1 MTAVACFRVLAD
13 GEEFEPPA
21 DRVGVVA
28 KLTSA
33 FLESRWLWPRRHGRV
48 GPSAFLLVDP
58 RALELDTEELRR
70 LAQELEA
77 KLFGEEAAGAVRLLV
92 FEGEQDDI
100 TRFAN
105 CEDLELEETLAD
117 APGVIPLKGRIRCVT
132 ATAVEVVAHRGQP
145 PAPPSPPADAAAT
158 SEEPLE
164 RTPRFDSS
172 EPPTNTVT
180 GARAAS
186 DGSRQDL
193 GGSAGDE
200 RHGAPA
206 PQRAVAEMDPQT
218 PVAHHEATRD
228 VRAASLPGAVDRWT
242 PFVAS
247 DGRRV
252 RVSCVLEPVFELK
265 NYGRI
270 GNRIARRVLA
280 MDTEEPLTIAQIQNL
295 SRGDIERIDLATIAR
310 GLDRLR
316 AESGDDRQLSL
327 IIPVSFISLS
337 HRHGR
342 AALSDMF
349 REARTLVRAG
359 IICEV
364 CDIEGVPQNAL
375 LSATSLIKPDCMFLI
390 GRLAAAPDKALG
402 NLRDAGLQ
410 AVSFEAPQGSPE
422 DAEFLAW
429 AKTAI
434 GAAKRAA
441 RSVMIYRINS
451 PRLAG
456 VAALLGAT
464 HASLRSAA

>member
-1 MTAVACFRVLAD
+1 
-13 GEEFEPPA
+13 
-21 DRVGVVA
+21 
-28 KLTSA
+28 
-33 FLESRWLWPRRHGRV
+33 
-48 GPSAFLLVDP
+48 
-58 RALELDTEELRR
+58 
-70 LAQELEA
+70 
-77 KLFGEEAAGAVRLLV
+77 
-92 FEGEQDDI
+92 
-100 TRFAN
+100 
-105 CEDLELEETLAD
+105 
-117 APGVIPLKGRIRCVT
+117 
-132 ATAVEVVAHRGQP
+132 VEVVAHQGQP
-145 PAPPSPPADAAAT
+145 AAAPLSPPTDAAPT
-158 SEEPLE
+158 SD
-164 RTPRFDSS
+164 DSS
-172 EPPTNTVT
+172 
-180 GARAAS
+180 ARA
-186 DGSRQDL
+186 SRVD
-193 GGSAGDE
+193 SPDVSMS
-200 RHGAPA
+200 P
-206 PQRAVAEMDPQT
+206 M
-218 PVAHHEATRD
+218 AHHEV
-228 VRAASLPGAVDRWT
+228 VREDPAASPQGAVDRWT
-242 PFVAS
+242 PFMAS

-270 GNRIARRVLA
+270 GYRIARRVLA
-280 MDTEEPLTIAQIQNL
+280 MDTEEPLTSTQIQNL
-295 SRGDIERIDLATIAR
+295 SRSDIERIDLATIAR

-375 LSATSLIKPDCMFLI
+375 LSAILLIKPDCMFLI
-390 GRLAAAPDKALG
+390 GRLAAMPDKALG

-410 AVSFEAPQGSPE
+410 AVSFEAPRETLE

-429 AKTAI
+429 AKAAI

-441 RSVMIYRINS
+441 KSVMIYRVSS

-464 HASLRSAA
+464 HASLRPAA